1 MNNRPPR
8 VAAIHALAGF
18 GRSSLAVVIPTL
30 SAMGVQVCPIPTAVM
45 STHTG
50 GLGELVHRDLSD
62 YIYPTVE
69 HYQRLSVAA
78 LLVFSVIFLLTASLF
93 AARQYTETDP
103 TERRGYR
110 AKHKK

>member
-69 HYQRLSVAA
+69 HYQRLSVDLEGIYSGFLSRPSQAGDMKSFISAYPDA
-78 LLVFSVIFLLTASLF
+78 LPHL
-93 AARQYTETDP
+93 YP
-103 TERRGYR
+103 
-110 AKHKK
+110 

>member
-69 HYQRLSVAA
+69 HYQRLSVDLRLSGRACGGGPGDGGSWQA
-78 LLVFSVIFLLTASLF
+78 LPHL
-93 AARQYTETDP
+93 YP
-103 TERRGYR
+103 
-110 AKHKK
+110 